1 MKKAAWML
9 IALISLLPESANAI
23 FCIMR
28 VAPLSFGMYM
38 PGQTTPLDA
47 VGRVDT
53 LCFGS
58 PGSYSISIGP
68 GQSGDQLARLLQAG
82 PGQTLGYT
90 VYRDAAYTQI
100 WGNGVPPTFVVSGS
114 RPSRGW
120 PTFRSHPLYGRI
132 LPNQFPDPGSYTD
145 NLLVTVLF

>member
-1 MKKAAWML
+1 MKRAAWIL
-9 IALISLLPESANAI
+9 ILFASLLPEAANAI
-23 FCIMR
+23 FCIVR
-28 VAPLSFGMYM
+28 VTPLSFGMYM

-58 PGSYSISIGP
+58 PGSYLISIGP

-82 PGQTLGYT
+82 PGQTLGYA
-90 VYRDAAYTQI
+90 VYRDAARTQI
-100 WGNGVPPTFVVSGS
+100 WGNGSPPTFVVTGN

-120 PTFRSHPLYGRI
+120 PTFNAHPVYGRI
-132 LPNQFPDPGSYTD
+132 QPNQFPDPGTYTD